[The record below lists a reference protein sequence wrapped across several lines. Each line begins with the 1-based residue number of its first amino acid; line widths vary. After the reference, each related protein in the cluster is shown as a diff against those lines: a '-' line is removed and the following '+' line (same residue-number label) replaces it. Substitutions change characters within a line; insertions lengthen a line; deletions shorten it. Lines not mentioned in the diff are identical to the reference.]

1 MPRTYRGLGN
11 LSTGIA
17 IPGHQGPGAY
27 AAYVVRDERL
37 FLPVPDH
44 VDLEQAAVTLWPYGT
59 SHRVLR
65 DRLRV
70 TAGDTLLVTGA
81 AGPMGL
87 ATIQLAQLFG
97 LRVIATTRHAERAD
111 ALRTAC
117 SAEVVVTDDL
127 DAARHAVRD
136 LTHGQGVDHAVDYST
151 TPIRTE
157 DGAPLGGLFFGQSSL
172 ARHAVVSAQSVV
184 RVDVADEEELS
195 LMAPVGCGIQTG
207 AGAILNLLKPHY
219 GDSVA
224 VFGAGAVGLSAVMA
238 ARLTPARTI
247 VAVDVVPSRLA
258 LATELGATHTID
270 SSKEDL
276 QSRLADLA
284 GPGGLT
290 YIVETTGVPALL
302 ELAAT
307 AIAADGTVAPSA
319 GSRASFDINAL
330 IDGRTIRGVTEG
342 GSDRT
347 TFIPALIDLAR
358 QGRLPYEKFVRFYA
372 EDRLHQAV
380 TDARSGHTIKPVI
393 CFDNR
398 TGEER

>member
-1 MPRTYRGLGN
+1 MPTLTTVAVARTGEDTFHWERAVLDDPGPGEVLVRLVAAGLCHTD
-11 LSTGIA
+11 LSVLAGRLPTPLPAVLGHEGAGTVEAVGADVAGIA
-17 IPGHQGPGAY
+17 PG
-27 AAYVVRDERL
+27 
-37 FLPVPDH
+37 DH
-44 VDLEQAAVTLWPYGT
+44 VVLSFNSCGHCHACRTGRPTTCATYFPLNFRAA
-59 SHRVLR
+59 
-65 DRLRV
+65 
-70 TAGDTLLVTGA
+70 
-81 AGPMGL
+81 
-87 ATIQLAQLFG
+87 
-97 LRVIATTRHAERAD
+97 RAD
-111 ALRTAC
+111 
-117 SAEVVVTDDL
+117 
-127 DAARHAVRD
+127 
-136 LTHGQGVDHAVDYST
+136 GT
-151 TPIRTE
+151 TPIHTE

-195 LMAPVGCGIQTG
+195 LLAPVGCGIQTG

-238 ARLTPARTI
+238 ARLTPVRTI

-276 QSRLADLA
+276 RSRLADLA

-290 YIVETTGVPALL
+290 YIVETTGVPSLL

-307 AIAADGTVAPSA
+307 AIAADGTVAVIGAPSA
-319 GSRASFDINAL
+319 GSRASFDINSL

-372 EDRLHQAV
+372 ENRLHQAV